1 MIIIDASVGVKL
13 IKEEEGTD
21 AALHLLT
28 LHEKGKETIV
38 VPDLF
43 YIEIANYLATK
54 TEVAKQDIRRSLR
67 ALYKASFEKHLLTQ
81 NDLMQATLFAKQYGT
96 SVYDMLYAIIARNKK
111 ITLITSDNKFVKK
124 VNFPFVKFLSALT

>member
-13 IKEEEGTD
+13 IKEEQGTD
-21 AALHLLT
+21 LALNLLI

-54 TEVAKQDIRRSLR
+54 TETAQKDIQKSLQFF
-67 ALYKASFEKHLLTQ
+67 YKASFEKHTLAR
-81 NDLMQATLFAKQYGT
+81 NDLMQATLLAKQYGT

-111 ITLITSDNKFVKK
+111 INLITADNKFINKVK
-124 VNFPFVKFLSALT
+124 FPFVKTLL